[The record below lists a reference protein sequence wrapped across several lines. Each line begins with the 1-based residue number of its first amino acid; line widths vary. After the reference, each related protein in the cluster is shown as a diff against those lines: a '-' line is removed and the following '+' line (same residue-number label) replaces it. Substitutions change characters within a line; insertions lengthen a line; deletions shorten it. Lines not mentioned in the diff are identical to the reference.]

1 MEKSPL
7 HSLHLSLGARFAPFA
22 GWKMPIQYKGIVS
35 EHEAVRK
42 SVGVFDISHMGEFE
56 VRGPGAGEWL
66 NGLLTNDNRLL
77 GDGQGQYTLLLNEEG
92 GVIDDLLLYR
102 FGSEHYFLVVNAARV
117 TEDFSWMSK
126 HLPAEGVTLT
136 DRSGQFGAV
145 AVQGPKSLSLWTELA
160 PGLVLPERNGIVR
173 YESCGEMILC
183 RTGYTGEDG
192 FELFA
197 SVDKISHWF
206 DQLTASG
213 AIPCGL
219 GARDTLR
226 LEKGFP
232 LNGSDLDEGHTPLE
246 GGLGFFV
253 KLDKENGFVG
263 REALLAQRAA
273 GLSQK
278 LVAIRLQ
285 EKAPPLRHGY
295 TVLAAD
301 GTTKLGELTSG
312 SLSPGLG
319 LGIGMAYLP
328 VGHVAVGTE
337 VMISIREKLYP
348 AQVVKKPFV

>member
-7 HSLHLSLGARFAPFA
+7 HSLHLSLGARLAPFA
-22 GWKMPIQYKGIVS
+22 GWEMPIQYKGIVS

-56 VRGPGAGEWL
+56 VSGPGAGAWL
-66 NGLLTNDNRLL
+66 NGLLTNDNHVL
-77 GDGQGQYTLLLNEEG
+77 GDGEGQYTLLLNEEG
-92 GVIDDLLLYR
+92 GVIDDLILYR
-102 FGSEHYFLVVNAARV
+102 ISGERYFLVVNASRIDD
-117 TEDFSWMSK
+117 DFSWMSG
-126 HLPAEGVTLT
+126 HLPESGVTLSN
-136 DRSGQFGAV
+136 RSRDFGAV
-145 AVQGPKSLSLWTELA
+145 AVQGPKSLYLWTDLA
-160 PGLVLPERNGIVR
+160 PGLVLPGRNGIAL
-173 YESCGEMILC
+173 YEAQGELILC

-197 SVDKISHWF
+197 PVDQIGHWF
-206 DQLTASG
+206 DQLVASG

-232 LNGSDLDEGHTPLE
+232 LNGSDLDETHTPLE
-246 GGLGFFV
+246 AGLGFFV
-253 KLDKENGFVG
+253 KLDKPGGFIG
-263 REALLAQRAA
+263 RDALLAQKEAGVPTKLAA
-273 GLSQK
+273 ICLN
-278 LVAIRLQ
+278 

-295 TVLAAD
+295 EVLASD
-301 GTTKLGELTSG
+301 GVTKLAELSSG

-328 VGHVAVGTE
+328 TARAAIGTE

-348 AQVVKKPFV
+348 GRVVKKPFV